1 MKKEDKKLENK
12 FIAYKI
18 KQENLEK
25 MKEYLTKQTKKDEL

>member
-1 MKKEDKKLENK
+1 MKKDEKKLENK

>member
-12 FIAYKI
+12 FIVYKI
-18 KQENLEK
+18 KQENLKK

>member
-12 FIAYKI
+12 FIVYKI

>member
-1 MKKEDKKLENK
+1 MKKEDNKTESK